1 MLTLHYKSLL
11 DLFLCLLHAS
21 VRQQQFFMT
30 RLFKLSTN
38 FLPFVFSIHIQLSK
52 TLSEIYFLIKKNK
65 RWRLLFLLYLPN
77 QCNVSLHRDYISARK
92 IKRKCNKKNIKVT
105 RVSSDSPENFHFIN
119 TFLHGGRFVTHD
131 TRLLAPVSFW
141 HHFNIH
147 FHSKNIL
154 VEDEEVNNFV
164 KYFWQSGKWFMSV

>member
-1 MLTLHYKSLL
+1 MFTLQNVYLIVAEMLTLHYKSLL

-92 IKRKCNKKNIKVT
+92 IKRKCKKKILKSLVFL
-105 RVSSDSPENFHFIN
+105 PFHRKIF
-119 TFLHGGRFVTHD
+119 TLSTPFYTVGDL
-131 TRLLAPVSFW
+131 
-141 HHFNIH
+141 
-147 FHSKNIL
+147 
-154 VEDEEVNNFV
+154 
-164 KYFWQSGKWFMSV
+164 